1 MEAIFTRSS
10 VRKFEERPVE
20 PEKIEKILRAAMAAP
35 SAKNQ
40 QPWEFFVVTAKN
52 TLLAL
57 SQATPYA
64 MCVKNAPAAFVLAA
78 RREGLIA
85 PEFRDIDMAIATE
98 NMMLEIEALGL
109 GAVMIG
115 VSPIPENMDKVRAAV
130 VLPETLDP
138 FTILPFGYPA
148 KRRIPEDR
156 YDPAR
161 VHWIKA

>member
-1 MEAIFTRSS
+1 MEAIFTRVSI
-10 VRKFEERPVE
+10 RKFEERPVE

-40 QPWEFFVVTAKN
+40 QPWEFFVVTAKD
-52 TLLAL
+52 TLLTL
-57 SQATPYA
+57 SKATPYA

-78 RREGLIA
+78 RRDGLIA

-98 NMMLEIEALGL
+98 NMLLEIEALEL

-115 VSPIPENMDKVRAAV
+115 VAPIPENMDRVRAAIA
-130 VLPETLDP
+130 LPDTLDP

-148 KRRIPEDR
+148 KRRAKEDR
-156 YDPAR
+156 FDPTR
-161 VHWIKA
+161 VHWLRD

>member
-40 QPWEFFVVTAKN
+40 QPWEFFVVTAKD
-52 TLLAL
+52 TLFTL
-57 SQATPYA
+57 SKATPYA

-78 RREGLIA
+78 RRDDLIA
-85 PEFRDIDMAIATE
+85 PQFRDIDMAIATE
-98 NMMLEIEALGL
+98 NMMLEVEALGL

-115 VSPIPENMDKVRAAV
+115 VAPIPENMERVRTAIH
-130 VLPETLDP
+130 LSETLDP

-148 KRRIPEDR
+148 KRRPPEDR
-156 YDPAR
+156 YDPSR

>member
-20 PEKIEKILRAAMAAP
+20 PEKIERILRAAMAAP

-40 QPWEFFVVTAKN
+40 QPWEFFVVTAKD
-52 TLLAL
+52 TLFTL
-57 SQATPYA
+57 SKATPYA

-78 RREGLIA
+78 RRDGLTA

-98 NMMLEIEALGL
+98 NMMLEVEALGL

-115 VSPIPENMDKVRAAV
+115 VAPIPENMERVRAAIH
-130 VLPETLDP
+130 LAETLDP

-148 KRRIPEDR
+148 KRRPPEDR

-161 VHWIKA
+161 VHWIEA